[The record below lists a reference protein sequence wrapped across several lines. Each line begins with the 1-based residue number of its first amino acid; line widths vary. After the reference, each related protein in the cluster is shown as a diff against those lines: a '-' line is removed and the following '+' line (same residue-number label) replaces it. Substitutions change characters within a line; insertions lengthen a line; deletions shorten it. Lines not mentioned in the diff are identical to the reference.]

1 MSCIKETGVEASFAN
16 MSIAVQCKKT
26 EYEYGVYHFSPD
38 ITGALSL
45 KMHLNIAKE
54 DLKKAVGDDATSKAA
69 AKVQELTARLEQ
81 HNLKHFEKGIKPICA
96 VEGASCEDGD
106 ASCGE
111 E

>member
-81 HNLKHFEKGIKPICA
+81 HNLKYYGT
-96 VEGASCEDGD
+96 DGD
-106 ASCGE
+106 ARCGAE
-111 E
+111 